1 MTLQLRARH
10 RTLTKPPLTH
20 LFSTTTSSDPSDP
33 KDPKD
38 PTDPNPQSHSSSL
51 TSYFSDVKASLKQQ
65 QQQPQQQRRPISQNP
80 SFSNHPLSRTSG
92 AASLEEI
99 RKNLSEFRRRSAV
112 PEPTDS
118 NSAPSQQSS
127 TAQGSTQQVSFQE
140 LYNRNVLG
148 KSEDPNADK
157 GGKLSFNAIRESLK
171 KIKSNTNVQSDRKSV
186 DPMSLSAFTNSLK
199 LKPNVIGG
207 TDTLPMSIFGKEK
220 IKGRNEEEGSYA
232 MKTDFVKLYDH
243 AELGEKLR
251 RLRPEAKGDSWFSLK
266 ELNERLM
273 KLREMEEMETQAAMS
288 GVSFRDL
295 RDSLVKLKISDEEKV
310 KKTSIQR
317 LDILGQ
323 FGRTPSFMLQP
334 PKEHLVE
341 KYFHP
346 DNMSSAEKLKIELAK
361 VREEF
366 KMSESDCGSARVQVA
381 QLTTKIKHL
390 SSVLHKKDKHSRK
403 GLQAMLQRRKR
414 LLKYL
419 RKTDWDSYCFV
430 LSKLGLRD
438 KPEFLSKLGL
448 RYKTDNKT

>member
-10 RTLTKPPLTH
+10 RILTKPPLTH
-20 LFSTTTSSDPSDP
+20 LFSTTSSSDPSDP
-33 KDPKD
+33 KDPTD

-65 QQQPQQQRRPISQNP
+65 QQQQQQPQQQRRPIPQNP

-92 AASLEEI
+92 VASLEEI
-99 RKNLSEFRRRSAV
+99 RKNLSEFRLRSAV

-127 TAQGSTQQVSFQE
+127 TAQGSAQQISFHD
-140 LYNRNVLG
+140 LYKRNVLG
-148 KSEDPNADK
+148 KSEDPNASK
-157 GGKLSFNAIRESLK
+157 GGKLSFDAIRDSLK
-171 KIKSNTNVQSDRKSV
+171 KIKSNTNVQSDGKSV

-220 IKGRNEEEGSYA
+220 IKGRNEEEGSNA

-273 KLREMEEMETQAAMS
+273 KLREMEEQETQAAMS
-288 GVSFRDL
+288 GLSFRDL

-310 KKTSIQR
+310 KKTSN
-317 LDILGQ
+317 
-323 FGRTPSFMLQP
+323 
-334 PKEHLVE
+334 
-341 KYFHP
+341 
-346 DNMSSAEKLKIELAK
+346 NMSSAEKLKIELAK

-366 KMSESDCGSARVQVA
+366 KMSESDCGSAR
-381 QLTTKIKHL
+381 
-390 SSVLHKKDKHSRK
+390 DKHSRK

-448 RYKTDNKT
+448 RYKADNKT

>member
-1 MTLQLRARH
+1 MS
-10 RTLTKPPLTH
+10 KP
-20 LFSTTTSSDPSDP
+20 
-33 KDPKD
+33 
-38 PTDPNPQSHSSSL
+38 
-51 TSYFSDVKASLKQQ
+51 ASNNNNNNNK
-65 QQQPQQQRRPISQNP
+65 PQQQRRPIPQNP

-92 AASLEEI
+92 VASLEEI
-99 RKNLSEFRRRSAV
+99 RKNLSEFRLRSAV

-127 TAQGSTQQVSFQE
+127 TAQGSAQQISFHD
-140 LYNRNVLG
+140 LYKRNVLG
-148 KSEDPNADK
+148 KSEDPNANK
-157 GGKLSFNAIRESLK
+157 GGKLSFDAIRDSLK
-171 KIKSNTNVQSDRKSV
+171 KIKSNTNVQSDGKSV

-220 IKGRNEEEGSYA
+220 IKGRNEEEGSNA

-273 KLREMEEMETQAAMS
+273 KLREMEEQETQAAMS
-288 GVSFRDL
+288 GLSFRDL

-334 PKEHLVE
+334 PKEYLVE

-448 RYKTDNKT
+448 RYKADNKT